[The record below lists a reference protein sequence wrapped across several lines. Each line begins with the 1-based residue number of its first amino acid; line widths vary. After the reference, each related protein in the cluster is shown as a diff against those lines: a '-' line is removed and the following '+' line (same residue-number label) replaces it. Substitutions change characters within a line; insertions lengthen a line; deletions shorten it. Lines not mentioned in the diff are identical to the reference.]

1 MTKEIDFETYLYLSS
16 NKFEFF
22 LFNKKDNKN
31 LFQETLILKN
41 NFDFKDFTE
50 LTKFLD
56 KNIYKIEKL
65 IGTFIKNIFLII
77 DNENNLIIKLSNKK
91 KLENRVNKE
100 SLVNTLINLKNLIN
114 ENYKNRTIIHILIND
129 QLVHR
134 DTEMSLIDNIDISS
148 QCLEVKFITLS
159 NNLILTLSKILQ
171 EYQIKISKFT
181 DGKYVKNFFKE
192 DELELSLAT
201 HRLINGYNDNE
212 VILVPKSAKNQG
224 FFEKFFNFFN

>member
-1 MTKEIDFETYLYLSS
+1 MTKEIDFETYLYLSN

-91 KLENRVNKE
+91 K
-100 SLVNTLINLKNLIN
+100 
-114 ENYKNRTIIHILIND
+114 
-129 QLVHR
+129 
-134 DTEMSLIDNIDISS
+134 
-148 QCLEVKFITLS
+148 C
-159 NNLILTLSKILQ
+159 
-171 EYQIKISKFT
+171 IKI
-181 DGKYVKNFFKE
+181 FFMLKCTNNI
-192 DELELSLAT
+192 S
-201 HRLINGYNDNE
+201 
-212 VILVPKSAKNQG
+212 
-224 FFEKFFNFFN
+224 FF